1 MRNRSRIFSTLLVC
15 LLLITPALV
24 FAQTTGT
31 IEGTITD
38 QSGSALP
45 GVTVDLAGAGLQG
58 ARSAVTSADGRY
70 RFLSVSPGAYTVTA
84 TLSGFGRVQKKATV
98 TLDSTITANLQM
110 NLSTTAEVTVTG
122 EAPLIDTSS
131 TTGGSN
137 YTAKVISQLPVSRN
151 YTDIVK
157 SNPGVNEDRGETQG
171 RANALTIYGA
181 TSVENQYI
189 IDGVNT
195 TNVIKGFQG
204 KALNGEFIQEVEVKT
219 GGYQAEYGR
228 ALGGVVNVIT
238 KSGGNEFHGDAFAY
252 YDSFGLRAK
261 QDLCPLGG
269 TAPDDTTCNG
279 TGPDT
284 LIGMRIAD
292 YEKLDGGFDLGGY
305 VWKDR
310 IWFFMAY
317 DRVIYPTQ
325 TVGRFADSAAV
336 SNNEQFPL
344 NQWDNLY
351 SGKLTFNIAQGTT
364 LTGSYF
370 SDPSVIDG
378 AAGSDPRQSRVAT
391 ITSQSRPHLGIPP
404 RHRRPGLGRPDQPAH
419 RLGRPR
425 AVAGRAAQGPL
436 PVEALGRRIG
446 HPLQRLHLRGRHA
459 RTRRAPCP
467 TVQNSTTGGFGQI
480 FGPTVNNYSKRMMY
494 KGDFTFYLGNNE
506 VKAGVDYQKGTTNAI
521 SFYTGIGEGGYIGGQ
536 TVGIYNEY
544 GQQYYQHNFYA
555 PCADR
560 NNPECSQPIN
570 NVIAPSS
577 ADLGWYIQDSFKVTP
592 SFTINAGLRW
602 DKEDVNDYTGATAF
616 STTNEWQPR
625 IGVIWDPN
633 ANGQMKIY
641 AFYGRFYYSLP
652 TDLNVRAYGAQTN
665 GVTYNF
671 DPVDTTQSPD
681 VIGHETAFFQGGAFT
696 EPVQPGLKGIY
707 QDEVSAG
714 FDMLLD
720 PSFSVGVKGMY
731 RNLGNTI
738 EDRCDLDGTS
748 PLTNFNT
755 CAIINPG
762 SDSPLATGVGIPGC
776 NGLDGNS
783 DGCFDIDPADRQ
795 GQADVLGR
803 RARRPQ
809 AVHQRPL
816 GPGLPR
822 VLEPEGQLR
831 RRGPRGPRPD
841 RPRHQR
847 RLRLLPV
854 PAQQRGQ
861 ALPRRAVALPPRR
874 VVHDPLQAVC
884 GLELLPA
891 VGRSAQQ
898 AGLLQLGL
906 RRRDPARR
914 ARHRADAPG
923 ALRDEPDARLSDR
936 PGPGDDHPAD
946 LHVQPPEQAAGDP
959 EGRPV
964 LDLAAGRI
972 HRLLGRHVPGALL
985 ALRPEPAA
993 DQRELRHVHAA
1004 PGAAPVPVRA
1014 EGLLLGRARV
1024 SQFEGA
1030 AAAAPFL
1037 CSVAG
1042 GMILSSRRFPCV
1054 DAPPPP
1060 PFSSSSPSPRP
1071 PPPCPSSS

>member
-1 MRNRSRIFSTLLVC
+1 VRNRSRIFSTLLVC
-15 LLLITPALV
+15 LLLAAPALV
-24 FAQTTGT
+24 LAQTTGT

-38 QSGSALP
+38 QSGAALP
-45 GVTVDLAGAGLQG
+45 GVTVDLAGASLQG

-70 RFLSVSPGAYTVTA
+70 RFLSVAPGAYTVTA

-98 TLDSTITANLQM
+98 TLDATVNASLQL

-131 TTGGSN
+131 TTGGST
-137 YTAKVISQLPVSRN
+137 YTAKVMSGLPLGRN
-151 YTDIVK
+151 YTDVVK

-204 KALNGEFIQEVEVKT
+204 KSLNGEFIQEVEVKT

-252 YDSFGLRAK
+252 YDSFGTRAK
-261 QDLCPLGG
+261 QDLCPLTG
-269 TAPDDTTCNG
+269 TAPDGTTCNG

-284 LIGMRIAD
+284 LVGMRIAD

-370 SDPSVIDG
+370 YDPSVIEG

-391 ITSQSRPHLGIPP
+391 ITSESARTWESRRDIGGQDWGVRLNQLIGSVGLVQLQAAQHKDRYQLKPSGAGSGI
-404 RHRRPGLGRPDQPAH
+404 RYNDFSCDGGTADQPCD
-419 RLGRPR
+419 
-425 AVAGRAAQGPL
+425 V
-436 PVEALGRRIG
+436 
-446 HPLQRLHLRGRHA
+446 
-459 RTRRAPCP
+459 P

-506 VKAGVDYQKGTTNAI
+506 VKAGVDYQKGVTNAI
-521 SFYTGIGEGGYIGGQ
+521 SFYTGIGEGGYAGGQ
-536 TVGIYNEY
+536 TVGIFNEY
-544 GQQYYQHNFYA
+544 GQQYYQHQFYA
-555 PCADR
+555 PCANKDD
-560 NNPECSQPIN
+560 PACYQPIN
-570 NVIAPSS
+570 NIIAPSS

-665 GVTYNF
+665 GTSFNF
-671 DPVDTTQSPD
+671 DPVDTTQDPT

-696 EPVQPGLKGIY
+696 EPVQPNLKGIY

-762 SDSPLATGVGIPGC
+762 SDSALALGQVPGC
-776 NGLDGNS
+776 NGLDGLS
-783 DGCFDIDPADRQ
+783 AGCFDSVPPIGKAKRTYWGGELVARKQFTNALWAQASVVYSSLRGNYDGEVREGRGQTDPGINADFDYFEFQHNNEGKLFLDVPWRFRVDASYTFPFKMYAGMNFYLQSGAPLNKQ
-795 GQADVLGR
+795 GYFNSGYGAEIQLVERGTAQTLPSLYEMNLTLGYPI
-803 RARRPQ
+803 A
-809 AVHQRPL
+809 L
-816 GPGLPR
+816 GPVTITPQLYVFNLFNKQQVTLKDVRYSTSQPAGYTNCSGVTFESPCTLYDPNQDQTNPNYNTFTQRQAPR
-822 VLEPEGQLR
+822 LFR
-831 RRGPRGPRPD
+831 F
-841 RPRHQR
+841 
-847 RLRLLPV
+847 
-854 PAQQRGQ
+854 
-861 ALPRRAVALPPRR
+861 ALK
-874 VVHDPLQAVC
+874 
-884 GLELLPA
+884 
-891 VGRSAQQ
+891 
-898 AGLLQLGL
+898 
-906 RRRDPARR
+906 
-914 ARHRADAPG
+914 
-923 ALRDEPDARLSDR
+923 
-936 PGPGDDHPAD
+936 
-946 LHVQPPEQAAGDP
+946 
-959 EGRPV
+959 
-964 LDLAAGRI
+964 
-972 HRLLGRHVPGALL
+972 
-985 ALRPEPAA
+985 
-993 DQRELRHVHAA
+993 
-1004 PGAAPVPVRA
+1004 
-1014 EGLLLGRARV
+1014 V
-1024 SQFEGA
+1024 SF
-1030 AAAAPFL
+1030 
-1037 CSVAG
+1037 
-1042 GMILSSRRFPCV
+1042 
-1054 DAPPPP
+1054 
-1060 PFSSSSPSPRP
+1060 
-1071 PPPCPSSS
+1071 